1 MIETRKSS
9 TLRPAQGDSR
19 SPEETR
25 ERILAAARDVI
36 ARKGK
41 RGATTR
47 EIAEVAGVNEATLFR
62 HFGTKEALIVAVA
75 QHFCGFV
82 ALRDVA
88 SQLHGELAEDLLIIG
103 RTMLERM
110 DSQMDMIRWTLV
122 EHDYETDVFASTAW
136 RPQLAVLDVLV
147 EFLRPRVES
156 GELRGDPK
164 KLAMMFMGLIFMHVL
179 GRTKFPD
186 SELHQGGDDAALRYY
201 IDVLLNG
208 VRGK

>member
-1 MIETRKSS
+1 MIEARRTAETVK
-9 TLRPAQGDSR
+9 

-25 ERILAAARDVI
+25 ERILGAAREVI
-36 ARKGK
+36 AKKGK

-47 EIAEVAGVNEATLFR
+47 EIADVAGVNEATIFR

-75 QHFCGFV
+75 QHFCAFV
-82 ALRDVA
+82 ALREVA
-88 SQLHGELAEDLLIIG
+88 SQLHGELADDLLVIG

-110 DSQMDMIRWTLV
+110 ESQMDMIRWSLV
-122 EHDYETDVFASTAW
+122 EMDYEADVFASTAW
-136 RPQLAVLDVLV
+136 RPQLAVLEVLV
-147 EFLRPRVES
+147 DFLRPRVES

-179 GRTKFPD
+179 GRSKFPD
-186 SELHQGGDDAALRYY
+186 SELHQAGDDAALRYY

>member
-1 MIETRKSS
+1 MIETRKL
-9 TLRPAQGDSR
+9 TEAGK

-25 ERILAAARDVI
+25 ERILTAAREVI

-47 EIAEVAGVNEATLFR
+47 EIADVAGVNEATLFR
-62 HFGTKEALIVAVA
+62 HFGTKEALIIAVA
-75 QHFCGFV
+75 QHFCGFGE
-82 ALRDVA
+82 LREVA
-88 SQLHGELAEDLLIIG
+88 SQLHGDLAEDLLTIG
-103 RTMLERM
+103 RRMLARM
-110 DSQMDMIRWTLV
+110 DSQMDMIRWSLV
-122 EHDYETDVFASTAW
+122 ETDYEADIFASTAW
-136 RPQLAVLDVLV
+136 RPQLAVLEVLV

-179 GRTKFPD
+179 GRSKFPD
-186 SELHQGGDDAALRYY
+186 SELHQGSDDAALRYY

-208 VRGK
+208 VRDK